1 MKKNMRAVAFARTGG
16 IDVLESM
23 DLPIPK
29 VGPEEVLVRVRA
41 CGMNH
46 LDLWV
51 RQGLP
56 IQIPM
61 PHIGGCEIVGEVTEI
76 GAQVKTVT
84 IGQKV
89 MIAPNQGCGHCSE
102 CFRGNDPACREFTIP
117 GEHSQGGFCEF
128 AKAHARHIIPLSDSW
143 SLVEW
148 AAAPLTFLTAWS
160 MLHRHGRIEAGDDVL
175 VQGAA
180 SGVGSAAIQI
190 AKLAGAR
197 VFTTAGNAAKQKLAR
212 DLGADFIVDYNRENF
227 AEVVKQATNGRGLDI
242 VIEHVGQAVWKDSLK
257 CLAHGGRLV
266 TCGATTGPKVD
277 LDLRFFFI
285 REIEVIG
292 AFMGTRGEL
301 NQVLKLLDR
310 KLLRPVVDRTFPL
323 EKLPDAHQ
331 YLEDRKQIG
340 KVVIEVP

>member
-1 MKKNMRAVAFARTGG
+1 MFAMAFAQTGG
-16 IDVLESM
+16 IDVLQKME
-23 DLPIPK
+23 LPTP
-29 VGPEEVLVRVRA
+29 VAGPHDVLVRVRA

-61 PHIGGCEIVGEVTEI
+61 PHIGGCEIVGEVAEI
-76 GAQVKTVT
+76 GPAVKKFAV
-84 IGQKV
+84 GQLV
-89 MIAPNQGCGHCSE
+89 MIAPNQGCGDCAE
-102 CFRGNDPACREFTIP
+102 CMRGNDPACRQFSIP
-117 GEHSQGGFCEF
+117 GEHTQGGFCEF
-128 AKAHARHIIPLSDSW
+128 AMAHARHIIPLSNSW
-143 SLVEW
+143 SPVEW
-148 AAAPLTFLTAWS
+148 AATPLTFLTAWS
-160 MLHRHGRIEAGDDVL
+160 MLHRHGRIQPGDDVL

-190 AKLAGAR
+190 AKLVGAR
-197 VFTTAGNAAKQKLAR
+197 VLTTAGNAAKQKLAR
-212 DLGADFIVDYNRENF
+212 DLGADVVIDYTQQNF
-227 AEVVKQATNGRGLDI
+227 AEAVKQTTAGRGVDI

-266 TCGATTGPKVD
+266 TCGATTGPKVEV
-277 LDLRFFFI
+277 DLRFFFI

-301 NQVLKLLDR
+301 NQVMKLIDQ

-323 EKLPDAHQ
+323 SQLAEAQQ
-331 YLEDRKQIG
+331 YLEDRKQLG